1 MKKTRSR
8 VRIALLFTVVAAVG
22 FSACGGDATEEDAQA
37 AVDRELDLAAAGD
50 SGEAV
55 LEDVPDEAAEP
66 SQPEEQPPSQP
77 AAQPAPP
84 PAATP
89 PPQPAQHTAPPPAAP
104 APQPASNPTPAAPRT
119 QTQTAPSGTAFT
131 VTLDQE
137 LSTESSRVG
146 DLFTTTLTTPITDG
160 RHVIVPAGARI
171 RGEVTAVQVSGKKGQ
186 PAVLKVA
193 FNEVSFDGDTYP
205 IRATLIEANPTM
217 KGRKST
223 GEKVGTIGG
232 GAVAGAIL
240 GRVIGGNKTGTL
252 IGAAVGAA
260 AGTAIT
266 LGEDVD
272 AILARGSE
280 MRLELDG
287 PLVIQRE
294 I

>member
-1 MKKTRSR
+1 MRKTRST
-8 VRIALLFTVVAAVG
+8 VRIALLSCLVAAAG
-22 FSACGGDATEEDAQA
+22 LSACGGEAAEEDAQA

-50 SGEAV
+50 SAQAA
-55 LEDVPDEAAEP
+55 LEDVTAETAEPAGPAAEP
-66 SQPEEQPPSQP
+66 EAPPAARQPSRQSPPP
-77 AAQPAPP
+77 AQPAR
-84 PAATP
+84 
-89 PPQPAQHTAPPPAAP
+89 QSPPPAAP
-104 APQPASNPTPAAPRT
+104 ARTPPPSPKPAAPRM
-119 QTQTAPSGTAFT
+119 QTLTAAAGTAFT

-137 LSTESSRVG
+137 LSTKNNQVG
-146 DLFTTTLTTPITDG
+146 DLFTTTLQTPITDG
-160 RHVIVPAGARI
+160 THVIVPAGAKI
-171 RGEVTAVQVSGKKGQ
+171 RGEVTAVQVSGKGGQ

-193 FNEVSFDGDTYP
+193 FNEVSFEGDTYP
-205 IRATLIEANPTM
+205 IQATILEANPTT

-266 LGEDVD
+266 LGGDVD
-272 AILARGSE
+272 AVLAQGSE

-287 PLVIQRE
+287 PLVVQRPM
-294 I
+294 